1 MNFLATVALLATA
14 AAAAPAEKLFNLK
27 TSGASNSTHN
37 DLYLSV
43 GRGVVPD
50 PLNSEAVFAGAAAN
64 RAATF
69 YFANST
75 IFWSGSTS
83 APYALDLINVEGVR
97 KERAQISVDPTHGS
111 KGFSITP
118 EGVKGPSE
126 TWEGWLWCPVD
137 AEAGQFFPNLHFLS
151 PSVQEPAV
159 PAGCDKI
166 NLQAVP
172 KTSA

>member
-1 MNFLATVALLATA
+1 MKFLATVALLATA

-83 APYALDLINVEGVR
+83 APYALDLINVEG
-97 KERAQISVDPTHGS
+97 KSGSIPTHSLLTCTNKHRCSQGARPDQRRPHS
-111 KGFSITP
+111 RLKGLLYHP
-118 EGVKGPSE
+118 RGREG
-126 TWEGWLWCPVD
+126 T
-137 AEAGQFFPNLHFLS
+137 
-151 PSVQEPAV
+151 
-159 PAGCDKI
+159 
-166 NLQAVP
+166 
-172 KTSA
+172 

>member
-1 MNFLATVALLATA
+1 MKFLTSVALLATA
-14 AAAAPAEKLFNLK
+14 AVAAPSDKLFNLK

-37 DLYLSV
+37 DLYLTV

-50 PLNSEAVFAGAAAN
+50 PLNSEAVFSGVAAN

-75 IFWSGSTS
+75 IYWNAHSS
-83 APYALDLINVEGVR
+83 APYALDLINVDGVR

-137 AEAGQFFPNLHFLS
+137 AEAGQFFPNLHFLNKN
-151 PSVQEPAV
+151 VQEPAV

-172 KTSA
+172 RS

>member
-1 MNFLATVALLATA
+1 MKFLATVALLATTA
-14 AAAAPAEKLFNLK
+14 LAAPADKLFNLK

-75 IFWSGSTS
+75 IYWSASSTS
-83 APYALDLINVEGVR
+83 APYALDLINVDGKPLESYKQKNTSNEIRCPQGTRPNQRRPHNRLKGLLHHTRRREGTQLDLGRMV
-97 KERAQISVDPTHGS
+97 V
-111 KGFSITP
+111 
-118 EGVKGPSE
+118 
-126 TWEGWLWCPVD
+126 
-137 AEAGQFFPNLHFLS
+137 
-151 PSVQEPAV
+151 
-159 PAGCDKI
+159 
-166 NLQAVP
+166 
-172 KTSA
+172 

>member
-1 MNFLATVALLATA
+1 MKFLTTVALLATTA
-14 AAAAPAEKLFNLK
+14 LAAPADKLFNLK

-75 IFWSGSTS
+75 IYWSASSTS
-83 APYALDLINVEGVR
+83 APYALDLINVDGAR
-97 KERAQISVDPTHGS
+97 KERAQISVDPTTGS

-118 EGVKGPSE
+118 EGVKGPSS
-126 TWEGWLWCPVD
+126 TWDGWLWCPVN
-137 AEAGQFFPNLHFLS
+137 AEAGQFFPNLHFLNKN
-151 PSVQEPAV
+151 VQEPAV

-172 KTSA
+172 RS

>member
-1 MNFLATVALLATA
+1 MKFLTSVALLATA
-14 AAAAPAEKLFNLK
+14 AVAAPSDKLFNLK

-37 DLYLSV
+37 DLYLTV

-50 PLNSEAVFAGAAAN
+50 PLNSEAVFSGVAAN

-75 IFWSGSTS
+75 IYWNAHSS
-83 APYALDLINVEGVR
+83 APYALDLINVDGKPDPDPDPKHKLTDAGVR

-126 TWEGWLWCPVD
+126 TWEGWLCKSSLFYKIFY
-137 AEAGQFFPNLHFLS
+137 AE
-151 PSVQEPAV
+151 PS
-159 PAGCDKI
+159 
-166 NLQAVP
+166 
-172 KTSA
+172 